1 MLKRWNIVW
10 ACLWAVLALHAEQVS
25 EQEALQKAQRFLQ
38 GKQLSHPSK
47 ALRIRGKAEVV
58 QDQSYYVFNVEDD
71 GGFVIVSGD
80 DRTMDILGYSDAGS
94 IRRDSMPDNLR
105 YMLDEYSRQIEYLR
119 HSPSEAVGFHTLQE
133 PAISPLVSTRWDQ
146 NVTILCPSNLTGC
159 GATAMAQIMNYHKWP
174 QESCAAI
181 PSYKIGSEGNETI
194 LEELPPLKFK
204 WNLMLD
210 DYNDFYGQE
219 RRNNPNEHDMAVAE
233 LMRYCGQALK
243 TDYFG
248 MHGSSTTAT
257 FADEF
262 KKYFDYSPLTRMV
275 GRGSRTRLQW
285 ESLIYHEI
293 ELRRPVLYVGV
304 STRIWSTGVGHVV
317 VCDGYDGDGRFH
329 INWGWGG
336 DCNGYFVLSILNSLY
351 PDGAMSNG
359 GYSFYQY
366 AVVGIEPNRGQTG
379 EAELWVNGIQA
390 AAETI
395 SRGAAT
401 ESFAPVDIQAN
412 VANRGGALFSGQ
424 IALAIY
430 KDGAK
435 VGQDDGQHVEIA
447 AGEGKALRMNLSVAN
462 GIPNGDYML
471 RAVFKADDGDDWE
484 EVFGTPMLSVSV
496 SDTQLRFA
504 QHGTALDLRVNS
516 VDIDGPLI
524 RGRDIMAVVN
534 FTNVGGVSDAWVEVR
549 LGNFTDLINV
559 VLDPG
564 ESTTYRVKL
573 ALPNAGEQNLVVRY
587 YGGDTLWCA
596 SYMVEEVFPKHLE
609 GSVSINGLVGD
620 DIDSRQLSG
629 AVSIRNVGQYDY
641 DDELRLELLSLRELS
656 TREYVTHI
664 QVPSDGTMEVPFDF
678 GELKV
683 GEYRLSVQ
691 YYSVDDYGNRQ
702 VCEISSQQFIL
713 RGPLLVITAC
723 NASRQYGDANP
734 EFEFTAEGDSLDGE
748 PDIICHADET
758 SSVGDYAIIVKRGS
772 VKNENVKFVNGTLT
786 ISNAPLTITA
796 KSYSIKQGDPLPV
809 FDAEYSGFKNGESYE
824 YIDNQPSFSCDA
836 TSDSKPGTYE
846 IVVYDA
852 CADNYDIHY
861 VNGTLVI
868 TEADPITLSAL
879 SYTREYGDNNPYFR
893 YKVEGAELFGTP
905 RIICDATADSPVG
918 EYPIYI
924 TKGSVRNYNDTYVNG
939 TLTITKAPLTVSV
952 GNYEREEGEENPE
965 FFLQYS
971 GWKLDEDESVL
982 DAEPIA
988 QTEATKESPVGEYL
1002 ITIDGG
1008 AAVNYSF
1015 EYVYGSLI
1023 VTVGSI
1029 VETIRRANPASC
1041 DIYDLLGRKI
1051 DLSKLPN
1058 GNLPKG
1064 IYVVNGKKVLV
1075 R

>member
-47 ALRIRGKAEVV
+47 PLHIRGKV
-58 QDQSYYVFNVEDD
+58 QAAQDKSYYVFNVEDD

-119 HSPSEAVGFHTLQE
+119 RSPSEAVGFHTLQE

-146 NVTILCPSNLTGC
+146 NVAILCPSNLTGC

-204 WNLMLD
+204 WDLMLD

-248 MHGSSTTAT
+248 MYGSGTTAT

-262 KKYFDYSPLTRMV
+262 KAYFDYSPLTRMV
-275 GRGSRTRLQW
+275 GRGSHTRLQW

-293 ELRRPVLYVGV
+293 ELRRPVLYVGA
-304 STRIWSTGVGHVV
+304 STRIWSNGVGHVV
-317 VCDGYDGDGRFH
+317 VCDGYDGNGRFH

-359 GYSFYQY
+359 GYSFYQF

-379 EAELWVNGIQA
+379 EAELWVSGIQA
-390 AAETI
+390 AAE
-395 SRGAAT
+395 SSVRGAAT
-401 ESFAPVDIQAN
+401 EPFSPVDIEADI
-412 VANRGGALFSGQ
+412 ANRGKMPFSGL
-424 IALAIY
+424 IALAVF
-430 KDGAK
+430 KDGVM
-435 VGQDDGQHVEIA
+435 VGHDDGQRVEIVPD
-447 AGEGKALRMNLSVAN
+447 EEWVLRTNSSVAN
-462 GIPNGDYML
+462 GLPNGDYML
-471 RAVFKADDGDDWE
+471 RAVFKADEGDDWE

-496 SDTQLRFA
+496 SDTQLSFA

-534 FTNVGGVSDAWVEVR
+534 FTNVGGLSDARVEVR

-559 VLDPG
+559 ALDPG

-587 YGGDTLWCA
+587 HGGDTLWCA

-664 QVPSDGTMEVPFDF
+664 QVPSDGIVEVPFDF

-702 VCEISSQQFIL
+702 VCEISSQQFLL

-723 NASRQYGDANP
+723 NASREYGEPNP
-734 EFEFTAEGDSLDGE
+734 ELEFTTDGDSLDGA
-748 PDIICHADET
+748 PDIICYATET

-772 VKNENVKFVNGTLT
+772 VKNENVRF
-786 ISNAPLTITA
+786 
-796 KSYSIKQGDPLPV
+796 
-809 FDAEYSGFKNGESYE
+809 
-824 YIDNQPSFSCDA
+824 
-836 TSDSKPGTYE
+836 
-846 IVVYDA
+846 
-852 CADNYDIHY
+852 
-861 VNGTLVI
+861 
-868 TEADPITLSAL
+868 
-879 SYTREYGDNNPYFR
+879 
-893 YKVEGAELFGTP
+893 
-905 RIICDATADSPVG
+905 
-918 EYPIYI
+918 
-924 TKGSVRNYNDTYVNG
+924 VNG

-1023 VTVGSI
+1023 VTAGSI